1 MERCDPTYYASVDKH
16 NPRRLIRA
24 ISVFRAHQ
32 KPYSSY
38 LGNTFVSRNFTPIL
52 VQLDRPRELLYQRIN
67 QRVDMMIADGLEA
80 EVKSLQGHRHKQ
92 ALQTVGYTEFFK
104 HFDGDISKEQAIDL
118 IKQQSRRY
126 AKRQLTWY
134 RKKENW
140 QMLPADD
147 LLKVSEHISSK
158 II

>member
-1 MERCDPTYYASVDKH
+1 
-16 NPRRLIRA
+16 
-24 ISVFRAHQ
+24 
-32 KPYSSY
+32 
-38 LGNTFVSRNFTPIL
+38 
-52 VQLDRPRELLYQRIN
+52 
-67 QRVDMMIADGLEA
+67 MMIADGLEA